1 LPDLLPNQAS
11 RETIQVNQISS
22 ITDLLMWQG
31 GRDLLREPEGKIQP
45 ELPMQRDNPE
55 DLTDWLV

>member
-1 LPDLLPNQAS
+1 
-11 RETIQVNQISS
+11 
-22 ITDLLMWQG
+22 MWQG

-45 ELPMQRDNPE
+45 ELPMQRENPE